1 MRHKKAFTPITTG
14 IEGRN
19 ILIKTRQNE

>member
-14 IEGRN
+14 IEGSN
-19 ILIKTRQNE
+19 ILIKTHQN

>member
-19 ILIKTRQNE
+19 ILIKTHQNE